1 MIEQLKSRAHSLPPI
16 ISLVA
21 IVTCVAVSGVLMG
34 TGIWLIV
41 HSLPVRE
48 VVVVRRD
55 PDHFTSDKQVRLR
68 IVRPVGSEC
77 NRSAREW
84 VLPNRHHL
92 FEEIE
97 LDNTRR
103 LLWVLP

>member
-1 MIEQLKSRAHSLPPI
+1 MIEQLKSRAHSLAP

-34 TGIWLIV
+34 AGVWLIV
-41 HSLPVRE
+41 RSLPIQE
-48 VVVVRRD
+48 AVVVRRD

-68 IVRPVGSEC
+68 IVKRVGSEP

-97 LDNTRR
+97 DDNMRR
-103 LLWVLP
+103 LLWF